1 MIQLFDGKHVALID
15 PQGITD
21 WSPLRDILRDT
32 AITKFLHAG
41 SEDLEVFLNA
51 FGELPQPLIDTQIL
65 AAFAVVRC
73 RGVCRDGGRV
83 YRHNTDKSESRTDW
97 LAGR

>member
-1 MIQLFDGKHVALID
+1 MGLIQLFDGKHVALID

-41 SEDLEVFLNA
+41 SEDTEVFLNA

-73 RGVCRDGGRV
+73 RGALPRWWKSLRAWRSTKASRV
-83 YRHNTDKSESRTDW
+83 PT
-97 LAGR
+97 G